1 MIVGYIKGFYI
12 LRYDVNSILGYM
24 YEITDGVHIFKTL
37 FSNDETAPLKMVE
50 TLANSNGETIKN
62 ILTA

>member
-1 MIVGYIKGFYI
+1 MIVGYIKGLYI

-24 YEITDGVHIFKTL
+24 YEISDGVHVITTL
-37 FSNDETAPLKMVE
+37 FSNDETAPLKIVD
-50 TLANSNGETIKN
+50 TIANSDGETIHN